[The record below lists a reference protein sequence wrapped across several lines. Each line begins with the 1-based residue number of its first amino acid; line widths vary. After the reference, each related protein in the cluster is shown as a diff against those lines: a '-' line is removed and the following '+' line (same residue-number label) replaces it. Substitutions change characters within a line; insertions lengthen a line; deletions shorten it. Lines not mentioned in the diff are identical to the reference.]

1 MFEAAEL
8 GRTLD
13 KDTYKTLEP
22 ELRASLLQLQQDLR
36 GCDFPVILLIS
47 GADGAGKSETVNVLH
62 QWMDPRW
69 IDTVAFDEPTDEE
82 RERPAF
88 WRFWRALP
96 PKGRIGIL
104 FGSWYSCPIARRV
117 SGEFDEHA
125 FNAMLKRIN
134 TLEKMLVDGGALL
147 IKLWFHLGKD
157 MQAERIKK
165 LRKNPQTKWRVSDR
179 DIKAL
184 KSYDQFRS
192 VAEQTLRLTST
203 GEAPWIMIEGYD
215 ERYRNVTTANHIL
228 EVVRKRMELDPKTLK
243 GTTSA
248 WKMPQPEDKTI
259 LDFLD
264 LSLSL
269 DKKAYS
275 KQLAK
280 LQGRL
285 SVLARQAREHK
296 ISTLVVFEGWD
307 AAGKGGIIRRMTAAM
322 DARSYRV
329 IPVAAPT
336 DEERAQ
342 HYLWRFWR
350 HIPRAGRFTIYD
362 RSWYGRVLVE
372 RVEGFAADDEWVR
385 AYREINEFEEE
396 LTEHGIVLV
405 KFWVHIDPDEQLAR
419 FKAREETA
427 FKQHKITDEDWRN
440 REKWEEYS
448 HAVNDMV
455 ERTSTEGAPWSLLE
469 GNDKRYA
476 RVRALEILCE
486 RLEKALQPLT
496 GQ

>member
-13 KDTYKTLEP
+13 KAYYKEQVP

-36 GCDFPVILLIS
+36 SCDFPVILLIS

-69 IDTVAFDEPTDEE
+69 IDTAAFDELTDEE
-82 RERPAF
+82 RERPPF

-104 FGSWYSCPIARRV
+104 FGSWYSCPISRRV
-117 SGEFDEHA
+117 SGQFDD
-125 FNAMLKRIN
+125 NDLDIMLKRIN
-134 TLEKMLVDGGALL
+134 TLEKMLVDAGALL
-147 IKLWFHLGKD
+147 IKLWFHLGKE
-157 MQAERIKK
+157 MQLDRIEK
-165 LRKNPQTKWRVSDR
+165 LRSNPKTKWQVSDR
-179 DIKAL
+179 DLQAL
-184 KSYDQFRS
+184 KSYDKFRS
-192 VAEQTLRLTST
+192 VAEHTLRLTST
-203 GEAPWIMIEGYD
+203 GEAPWIIIEGYD
-215 ERYRNVTTANHIL
+215 ERHRNVTTANHIL
-228 EVVRKRMELDPKTLK
+228 QVVRKRMTLDPQTLR

-248 WKMPQPEDKTI
+248 WKTPRANDKTI

-264 LSLSL
+264 LSKTL
-269 DKKAYS
+269 DKKHYS
-275 KQLAK
+275 KQLPD

-285 SVLARQAREHK
+285 SVLGRKARAAK
-296 ISTLVVFEGWD
+296 TSTIVVLEGWD
-307 AAGKGGIIRRMTAAM
+307 AAGKGGIIRRITAAM
-322 DARSYRV
+322 DARNYRV
-329 IPVAAPT
+329 IPVSAPT

-372 RVEGFAADDEWVR
+372 RVEAYAADDEWIR

-396 LTEHGIVLV
+396 LSEHGIVLV
-405 KFWVHIDPDEQLAR
+405 KYWVHIDQDEQLAR
-419 FKAREETA
+419 FKAREETP
-427 FKQHKITDEDWRN
+427 FKQHKITEEDWRN
-440 REKWEEYS
+440 REKWDAYA

-455 ERTSTEGAPWSLLE
+455 ERTSTEFAPWHLIE
-469 GNDKRYA
+469 GNDKRWA
-476 RVRALEILCE
+476 RV
-486 RLEKALQPLT
+486 KALQILCDRLEASLD
-496 GQ
+496 